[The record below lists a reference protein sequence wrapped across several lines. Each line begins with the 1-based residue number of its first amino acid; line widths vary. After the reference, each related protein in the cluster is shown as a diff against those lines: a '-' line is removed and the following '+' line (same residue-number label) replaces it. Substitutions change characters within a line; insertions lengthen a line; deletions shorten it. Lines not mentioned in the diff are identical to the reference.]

1 MPSVD
6 VNGTTLHY
14 EDDGPIEAPALV
26 FSHSMFF
33 DSRMFARQAE
43 AFSDRYRVIR
53 YDLRGQ
59 GQSARHP
66 REELD
71 MDLQFED
78 AAELI
83 EALGIGPCTYVGN
96 SMGGFIGL
104 RLAARRP
111 DLVSSVLVMGTSA
124 DVEEAAEQM
133 DGLAEVFAAHGME
146 PVIDPVLHF
155 MMGDTTLTD
164 PSRADVL
171 AGARELLLTRTPEYA
186 DSVWQI
192 AHRKPILDELP
203 KITVPLTVVAGTEDH
218 TYPPPK
224 SEQIVALVPHARYVV
239 MERTG
244 HVHALENP
252 EAVNAALEEHLAALG

>member
-1 MPSVD
+1 MPSID

-26 FSHSMFF
+26 LSPSMFF

-43 AFSDRYRVIR
+43 AFADRYRVIR

-59 GQSARHP
+59 GESARHP

-71 MDLQFED
+71 LDLQAQD
-78 AAELI
+78 AAELV
-83 EALGIGPCTYVGN
+83 EALGVAPCTFVGS
-96 SMGGFIGL
+96 SMGGLIGL

-111 DLVSSVLVMGTSA
+111 DLVCSVVVLGASA
-124 DVEEAAEQM
+124 DAEEAAEPM
-133 DGLAEVFAAHGME
+133 DALAEVLAAHGME
-146 PVIDPVLHF
+146 PVLDPVLHL
-155 MMGDTTLTD
+155 MLGDTTLTD

-186 DSVWQI
+186 DSVWQV

-203 KITVPLTVVAGTEDH
+203 LITVPLTVVAGAEDR
-218 TYPPPK
+218 TCPPPR

-239 MERTG
+239 LERTG
-244 HVHALENP
+244 HVPAWENP
-252 EAVNAALEEHLAALG
+252 EAVTAVLEEHLAALG